1 MPDVYTETTTRSWG
15 GRIMDSFKGILFGF
29 ILLIVAAILLWWNEG
44 RAVEEYK
51 TLAEGHKAVVPVSAE
66 RVAAANEGKLVHVVG
81 TAATTET
88 LADAELGVSAVALR
102 LRRDVQMYQWRER
115 TESKSE
121 RKLGG
126 SEETVTTYTY
136 EKVWALGVNSSGG
149 FKHPEGH
156 ENPAQAR
163 LKTEDWTAQKA
174 TLGAF
179 QLTTSLTGRIDRFEP
194 LPATA
199 ETLARVPDALR
210 KDLRLAEGGY
220 YLGVDPAAPKVGDLK
235 ITLSAVKSAE
245 ISVTARQF
253 GTSFEPY
260 ISKAGG
266 EIEML
271 RMGRLSADTVFKQA
285 EASNRGLTW
294 LLRGVGFVV
303 MWIGLALILAPL
315 GVLGDVLPFL
325 GTLVRLGTGA
335 FSFVAAL
342 AVSLLIIVVAWLF
355 YRPVIAVIILVLGAA
370 ATWGVIR
377 VIKSRKGAA
386 VATATPPPAASSAPL
401 PSAPAQ
407 SKPSSSSDA
416 NPPDSIG

>member
-29 ILLIVAAILLWWNEG
+29 ILLIVAAVLLWWNEG

-51 TLAEGHKAVVPVSAE
+51 TLAEGHKAVVPVTSE
-66 RVAAANEGKLVHVVG
+66 RVDPANEGKLVHVVG
-81 TAATTET
+81 TATTAET
-88 LADAELGVSAVALR
+88 LSDAELGASAVALR

-136 EKVWALGVNSSGG
+136 EKVWSPGVISSSG
-149 FKHPEGH
+149 FKEREGH

-163 LKTEDWTAQKA
+163 LKAEEWTAQRA

-179 QLTTSLTGRIDRFEP
+179 QLTPSLTGRIDRFEP

-199 ETLARVPDALR
+199 EMLARVPEALR
-210 KDLRLAEGGY
+210 KELRTAEGGY
-220 YLGVDPAAPKVGDLK
+220 CLGADPAAPKIGDLK
-235 ITLSAVKSAE
+235 IALSLVKSAE
-245 ISVTARQF
+245 VSVTARQF
-253 GTSFEPY
+253 GSTFEPY

-285 EASNRGLTW
+285 EASNRTMTW
-294 LLRGVGFVV
+294 LLRAVGFVV

-315 GVLGDVLPFL
+315 GVLADVLPFL

-335 FSFVAAL
+335 FSFVMAL
-342 AVSLLIIVVAWLF
+342 AASLLIIVVAWLF
-355 YRPVIAVIILVLGAA
+355 YRPVIAVIILVIGAA
-370 ATWGVIR
+370 ATWGVVHLLR
-377 VIKSRKGAA
+377 RKG
-386 VATATPPPAASSAPL
+386 TPAAR
-401 PSAPAQ
+401 AQ
-407 SKPSSSSDA
+407 
-416 NPPDSIG
+416 